1 LIVAAGV
8 AGAYASAL
16 LGAHRVN
23 VFRMRRLAGGF
34 PTLRWLDWDAL
45 LDGLL
50 PKGPSTAV
58 QSPAPAEGGPSP
70 LILAQ
75 VPEAAAERHA
85 LLCAIVKGH
94 PIDAA
99 RFEPAGFSGGEA
111 KWLSKLT
118 RLRSAPEDVLIELED
133 ERESTAAGVY
143 LREHLFLQRRTGLLN
158 LELAVFAS
166 KRRLK
171 TALERYSDA
180 PSLHFVRALASAQMG
195 FNSQVLDDLGRA
207 VYFSKQSPFYL
218 RAVVELPFVAEA
230 RPALHQQCRA
240 ILQSRG
246 GAAAVGAATIP

>member
-1 LIVAAGV
+1 MSSLVVAAGV

-16 LGAHRVN
+16 LGAHRLN
-23 VFRMRRLAGGF
+23 VFRMRRASGGF

-50 PKGPSTAV
+50 PAGPSHPA
-58 QSPAPAEGGPSP
+58 QSPPPADGSP
-70 LILAQ
+70 PPRLLSQ

-85 LLCAIVKGH
+85 LLCAIVAGQTV
-94 PIDAA
+94 DAA

-111 KWLSKLT
+111 KWLSKLA
-118 RLRSAPEDVLIELED
+118 RLRSAPEAVLDELEA

-143 LREHLFLQRRTGLLN
+143 LREHLFLQRRIGLLN
-158 LELAVFAS
+158 LEVAVFAS
-166 KRRLK
+166 KRRLR
-171 TALERYSDA
+171 TALARYSDA
-180 PSLHFVRALASAQMG
+180 PALHFVRAFASAQMG

-230 RPALHQQCRA
+230 RPALHQQCLA
-240 ILQSRG
+240 LLESK
-246 GAAAVGAATIP
+246 AALG